1 MSVRTRP
8 LVAAAAALAVV
19 VPVAVSAAVSA
30 AETPAPGPVVQQVS
44 GSVAVP
50 NPTKAAQNVTRHNR
64 SAGLLGPETNGVVGW
79 FFDVDPATWGGSFVL
94 TTATAGAD
102 YDVLFYSD
110 PGTLNAAPAA
120 TAEFVGSEGDGEAG
134 LVPAGTT
141 HALVYPAG
149 APNADFSYVGH
160 APVTVEIGVDP
171 LDVTVPAGGAV
182 TWVNRTGDYTFVDGG
197 SAFSSGTGPG
207 TGIPVGQ
214 SFTAT
219 FGRAG
224 TYAYDTSVGSGTVTV
239 VR

>member
-1 MSVRTRP
+1 MRARTRP
-8 LVAAAAALAVV
+8 LVVAAAALAVV
-19 VPVAVSAAVSA
+19 VPVAVQA
-30 AETPAPGPVVQQVS
+30 AETPAPGPAVQEVT
-44 GSVAVP
+44 GTVAVP

-79 FFDVDPATWGGSFVL
+79 FFDVDPATWGGSFTL

-102 YDVLFYSD
+102 WDVLFYSD
-110 PGTLNAAPAA
+110 PGTLNATPAA
-120 TAEFVGSEGDGEAG
+120 TAEFVDSVGDGEAG
-134 LVPAGTT
+134 LVPMGTT

-149 APNADFSYVGH
+149 APNADFAYVGH
-160 APVTVEIGVDP
+160 APVQVQIGVHA

-197 SAFSSGTGPG
+197 TTFSSGTGPG
-207 TGIPVGQ
+207 TGIPVGK

-219 FGRAG
+219 FGRTG
-224 TYAYDTSVGSGTVTV
+224 TYAYSTSVGTGTVTV